1 METKLK
7 LKNSKIDSGMI
18 CAIFFK
24 DPTPFFRKTPSL
36 LIKNII
42 SCRFNGFDV
51 KTTLGCLVPWGPGR
65 GGRIARVLEVLVCIL
80 SIKRCFQVRAVLKL
94 FTICLHVM
102 LCYVVL
108 CLCLC
113 VSCLAPDWWVQASG
127 FARKV
132 KRGKFH
138 RFPWVLTFPN
148 CVTHRHPMST
158 ILRFYWLQLNHCSSP
173 LAHAIS
179 CSILLSFHSFGM
191 SACHPTSFIILITL
205 LPLAFSVLYLTMFGV
220 LVKRMLD
227 MFIEMSDLVCCRG
240 RRPSRDEDNQ
250 NIEAMEA
257 LDFSKRFASTP
268 CPKFPNVLQSEPVR
282 TCPNLSEPVRTCP
295 NLWSAGK
302 ATSGGCCE
310 ESLSNGQETCPEPG
324 SEVLGRSKNR
334 EEAQIAWGN
343 MRKGLFMVVSCC
355 FMLFLSS
362 LPCVRWRQVRS
373 VLSKRPRL
381 GRAAEWLSGDIHG
394 LGREAGA
401 RFQPRCAGSLAVV
414 HWLYCYTG
422 SSIF

>member
-36 LIKNII
+36 LIKNTI

-227 MFIEMSDLVCCRG
+227 MFIEMFAAEAEDHHVTRTTRTLKQWRLSIS
-240 RRPSRDEDNQ
+240 PS
-250 NIEAMEA
+250 
-257 LDFSKRFASTP
+257 ASHP
-268 CPKFPNVLQSEPVR
+268 LHAQSFPMFCSPNLSEPVR

-343 MRKGLFMVVSCC
+343 MRKGLFMVVSWC

-381 GRAAEWLSGDIHG
+381 GRAAEWSSGDIHG